1 MSERFPDLIIESKRR
16 AHRTEELFARS
27 LSMWKELDEK
37 IRATPHTI
45 EDWTEIAKKT
55 QGAKG
60 IFFSAHLEV
69 IQSHLHFVKKR
80 HVTER
85 PRPAHFNKIPPSRLI
100 KKV

>member
-1 MSERFPDLIIESKRR
+1 MSERFQDLIIESKRR

-27 LSMWKELDEK
+27 LSMWKELDER

-60 IFFSAHLEV
+60 IFFSAHL
-69 IQSHLHFVKKR
+69 HFVKKR
-80 HVTER
+80 QATER
-85 PRPAHFNKIPPSRLI
+85 SRPAHFNKIPPSRLI